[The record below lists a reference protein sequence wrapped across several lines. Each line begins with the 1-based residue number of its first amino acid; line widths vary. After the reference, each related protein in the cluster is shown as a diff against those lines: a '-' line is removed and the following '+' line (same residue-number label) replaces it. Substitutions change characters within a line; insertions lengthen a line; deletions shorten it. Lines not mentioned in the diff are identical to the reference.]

1 MREDEMVQLLREIRD
16 LQQQHVLNYKD
27 ALANQEKSIA
37 IQTAQAKRARIVLL
51 CVALLFVSILVALLW
66 PHK

>member
-1 MREDEMVQLLREIRD
+1 MNDDEVVQLLREIRD

-27 ALANQEKSIA
+27 ALANQQKSIA
-37 IQTAQAKRARIVLL
+37 LQQSQARWARILLLCLVGLLALFVVLL
-51 CVALLFVSILVALLW
+51 ML